1 MTLFKLVFEHDMVLN
16 PVESAEKRGAPSSLE
31 DFLKPIQTYS
41 MFYFSATDM
50 QHMHFGL
57 NAVAEGNKLI
67 GSLET
72 GLGAS
77 GFLLSNGARVET
89 LTDALAQTN
98 QGGAI
103 VVIKNETVVE
113 PFKDMEEGESFRDRI
128 PELRQ
133 LLDKG
138 HLLILKIPAHHGFD
152 IQLYSRENI
161 YRSFFYQFKPM
172 ISNEFRFFSINGK
185 KMKSERFLYF
195 ETWSL
200 QRPPHGFEEVF
211 EDTAFY

>member
-16 PVESAEKRGAPSSLE
+16 PVESAEKRGVPSSLE

-50 QHMHFGL
+50 QKMHFGL
-57 NAVAEGNKLI
+57 NAVEEGDKLI
-67 GSLET
+67 GAVET
-72 GLGAS
+72 GLEAS
-77 GFLLSNGARVET
+77 GYILSNGDRVAT
-89 LTDALAQTN
+89 LGEALDQTAF
-98 QGGAI
+98 GGAI
-103 VVIKNETVVE
+103 VVLKNDSSVE

-128 PELRQ
+128 PQLRN
-133 LLDKG
+133 LLDQG
-138 HLLILKIPAHHGFD
+138 HLLLLKVPAHHGFD

-161 YRSFFYQFKPM
+161 YRSFFYLFKPM
-172 ISNEFRFFSINGK
+172 IDPEFRFFSINGK
-185 KMKSERFLYF
+185 RMKSERFLYF